1 MAYVLI
7 FSKWLL
13 PGDDAADDLNS
24 ALYVPKGSVAAGKSA
39 KASGLAGGK
48 LQLNALSRNHAPAVP
63 YSAKTELLEGDV
75 LPPSLLLPRKKLS
88 TCHHVPTRTLPWP
101 PFKAP
106 GGVS

>member
-48 LQLNALSRNHAPAVP
+48 LLLNALSRNHAPAVP
-63 YSAKTELLEGDV
+63 YCAKTELLEGDV
-75 LPPSLLLPRKKLS
+75 LYV
-88 TCHHVPTRTLPWP
+88 TGET
-101 PFKAP
+101 
-106 GGVS
+106 